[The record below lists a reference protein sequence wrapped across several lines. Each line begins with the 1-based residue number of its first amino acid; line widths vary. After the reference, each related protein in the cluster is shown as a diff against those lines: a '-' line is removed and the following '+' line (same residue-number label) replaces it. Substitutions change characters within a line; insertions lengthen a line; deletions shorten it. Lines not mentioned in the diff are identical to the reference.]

1 MASYHNKVHL
11 IDQGIYSYL
20 AYNRLKS
27 ELPGLY

>member
-1 MASYHNKVHL
+1 MVSYHNKVHL
-11 IDQGIYSYL
+11 IGHDLYSYL